1 MRRTIAKGRNA
12 TLAIIHERLGNPEFA
27 RRIPADPALVI
38 ERHQAV
44 IEVLQIPPLPA
55 PVLFVHTG
63 GKAFSYRVSA
73 DDTYRQSLPGL
84 VTVVPPG
91 IRARVM
97 VGGIGAGTLVCFE
110 DDRNVPRWL
119 AAWQAREPLTF
130 VDNLVVALTQQM
142 ASAHNV
148 AGGEPEYLAVL
159 GAALLAHLRH
169 TLTAGGTGPV
179 LRSSRSGLLLTHR
192 AVQFM
197 HEHLDAPLSVAEVAQ
212 HIGVGV
218 THFSQT
224 FKAATGVTP
233 HRYLLRARIERG
245 SELLRMTSLSVGEIA
260 AGVGFAGQSHFCTA
274 FAKLMGMSPSRYRS
288 HCRG

>member
-1 MRRTIAKGRNA
+1 MRRIRANA
-12 TLAIIHERLGNPEFA
+12 GSRTLAIIHERLGIPEFA

-44 IEVLQIPPLPA
+44 LEVLRIPPLPA

-73 DDTYRQSLPGL
+73 DHTYRQSLPGL
-84 VTVVPPG
+84 VTVVPAG
-91 IRARVM
+91 IRASVM

-110 DDRNVPRWL
+110 SDRCVPRWL
-119 AAWQAREPLTF
+119 AAWPAREPLTF
-130 VDNLVVALTQQM
+130 VDNLVVSLTQRM
-142 ASAHNV
+142 ASADMV
-148 AGGEPEYLAVL
+148 AGDEQEYLAVL

-169 TLTAGGTGPV
+169 TLRVGGTGPV
-179 LRSSRSGLLLTHR
+179 LRSSRSSLLLTHR

-197 HEHLDAPLSVAEVAQ
+197 HDRLDAPLSVADVAR
-212 HIGVGV
+212 HVGIGV

-233 HRYLLRARIERG
+233 HRYVLRARLERS

-260 AGVGFAGQSHFCTA
+260 AAVGFAGQSHFCTA
-274 FAKLMGMSPSRYRS
+274 FAKQMGTSPSRYRR
-288 HCRG
+288 HFRG